1 MLFHSKSIDDD
12 HTPHTLHTHISSRY
26 RTSNKKTGFELYCS
40 VQHIRTHTDVASSFQ
55 YCNIDKGLLL
65 SFYCIF

>member
-1 MLFHSKSIDDD
+1 MLFHSKSID
-12 HTPHTLHTHISSRY
+12 HFMHTLHTHISRRY
-26 RTSNKKTGFELYCS
+26 RNKKTGFELYCS